1 MSFQRSNSHTVSN
14 LSVHIVW
21 STKYRY
27 PVLVGDIQLRCRS
40 IIIQICDAEDVQI
53 LKGVVS
59 KDHVHLHLSYRPSQS
74 VSDLVKKI
82 KGRCS
87 RKIQQEFVELNKKYW
102 GRHFWAIGFGCWS
115 TGNITDEMVDEYLEH
130 HRRKDDNQGSNFILE

>member
-1 MSFQRSNSHTVSN
+1 MTEQRVNGHTVSR

-27 PVLVGDIQLRCRS
+27 PVLLGDIQKRCRCVL
-40 IIIQICDAEDVQI
+40 IEVCDAEGVQI

-59 KDHVHLHLSYRPSQS
+59 KDHIHMHLEYRPSQDIS
-74 VSDLVKKI
+74 SLVKKL
-82 KGRCS
+82 KGRSS
-87 RKIQQEFVELNKKYW
+87 RKLQQEFPKLNKKYW

-115 TGNITDEMVDEYLEH
+115 TGNITDKMVNEYLEH
-130 HRRKDDNQGSNFILE
+130 HRKSGNDTDAFILE